1 MDQAAPADQ
10 VVLWHLSERS
20 EESDMG
26 RVVHLS
32 ARGHREKAARYSMLP
47 YTLLQIPE
55 VNIFEKKPIISLV
68 SEALKQPNE
77 TVSTGNQLNL
87 FGN

>member
-20 EESDMG
+20 EEPDMG

-32 ARGHREKAARYSMLP
+32 TRGHREKAARYSMLP
-47 YTLLQIPE
+47 LHLVTNSGGQHIR
-55 VNIFEKKPIISLV
+55 EKANHIACFRGS
-68 SEALKQPNE
+68 
-77 TVSTGNQLNL
+77 
-87 FGN
+87 